1 MIFVVDAS
9 RRSSQVKTV
18 ILRTAR
24 MNHHGIVIAAAE
36 ARRDERFCRSC
47 HHPIAAEV
55 HPFSG
60 HIRQSLANRR

>member
-36 ARRDERFCRSC
+36 A
-47 HHPIAAEV
+47 